1 MEEQKQT
8 IQELCATIQN
18 QTSNLKSQTSRIF
31 DMQRK
36 ITQKQQKITDYEAIM
51 RRQSQE
57 IERLQAL
64 TWYQKLFGKKVK

>member
-1 MEEQKQT
+1 
-8 IQELCATIQN
+8 
-18 QTSNLKSQTSRIF
+18 
-31 DMQRK
+31 MQRK

-64 TWYQKLFGKKVK
+64 TWYQKLFGKKVNNPLLCQLTNLHTPSKP

>member
-1 MEEQKQT
+1 
-8 IQELCATIQN
+8 
-18 QTSNLKSQTSRIF
+18 
-31 DMQRK
+31 MQRK